1 MGLFNFFN
9 RKDLKNEANGPV
21 KKAKEIGDKVIKQQ
35 LYRFNQE
42 LKNWKLGVDNF
53 EDNFSPTTVELI
65 RVYNDIVIDAH
76 LSAAMEARISKTTS
90 KDFKIIDEDG
100 EELKDE
106 SYYFSAPWFRSFLK
120 QSLESKFFG
129 YSLIQFNDLKGYCFK
144 STEVFPREYV
154 YAQKGAVRTSPFSTA
169 DLISYEASP
178 YDAWTLGVGN
188 PSDIGLLMKAA
199 PLVIFKKTALG
210 SWTEFAELFGAP
222 FRLGK
227 TDVRDEELRDNMYN
241 MLENMGRNAYGVFD
255 KDDELE
261 FIRDNKTDAFN
272 VFNELIERTNSEL
285 SKLIL
290 GSTMTM
296 DDGSS
301 RSQSEVHER
310 TTGAINKEDAFFIQS
325 VVNDELIPWL
335 NKYHNFNITGRWVFD
350 DTENTSKAEQ
360 FKIDSELVK
369 MGFNVPKEYFT
380 ETYSTPIDDKEEE
393 PETTPEPE
401 PKEDNDAGDI
411 ENALKKKT
419 TLATI
424 YDAFTSGNDLHKCTN
439 ELDYEETPPPEWS
452 EAFIDDVVRG
462 VYSGAY
468 TTKNLPESLY
478 LEIGERLTNGLYE
491 GLSTGDALTTIEN
504 PEYIKNLRNNIYTF
518 SGPKNWHQVNLMSEF
533 LLDEDGNK
541 RSFKQYKDFARETFG
556 TFNVNYLRTEINHA
570 KGSAQMAEKWQQFD
584 EEAELFPYLRYVT
597 AGDEKVRPAHQALNG
612 VIKRVDSDFWKENSP
627 LNGWNCRCS
636 LQQVEEAIE
645 TPDAEIKEKVNE
657 MTDGAGLQTP
667 DYMKNNPGREIF
679 GKQHPYFKVPRGF
692 KADKANNF
700 GLPDPPPI
708 TNEEI
713 VKNIKEAQKKNNKID
728 QKLKTVKTKLKKV
741 KTVQQREEFIYKE
754 LDNIEKELDNIWN
767 EEEAVNGFVDESAM
781 VKIRKRQK
789 KLRTK
794 KDKLVDGLVTSRV
807 DFEEEVFNILKQ
819 EKSADF
825 QGLKGDINKLNG
837 SEIDRG
843 VNYFKGIVGDKKR
856 IQGKKIITLQTPDP
870 IGGRAFFGQRYI
882 SSSERIGSIN
892 LSQRD
897 GIPTITHELGHWL
910 EESDPKYFEKIKGF
924 YAKRTKKQPF
934 EKLNDLAPKLG
945 YGSEEIAIKDDFNNP
960 YTGRFYGKK
969 SGDKIITQD
978 ATEITSMWF
987 TEVFKNPA
995 KFIKDDEEMFSFV
1008 YRSLLQ

>member
-1 MGLFNFFN
+1 MGLFDIFN
-9 RKDLKNEANGPV
+9 RKELKNEANGPV
-21 KKAKEIGDKVIKQQ
+21 KKAKDIGDKVIKQQ

-76 LSAAMEARISKTTS
+76 LSAAMDARISKTTS
-90 KDFKIIDEDG
+90 KDFKIVDEDG

-106 SYYFSAPWFRSFLK
+106 SYYFSAPWFRTFLK
-120 QSLESKFFG
+120 LSLESKFFG

-154 YAQKGAVRTSPFSTA
+154 YPQKGSVRTSPFSTA

-178 YDAWTLGVGN
+178 YDAWTLGIGN

-261 FIRDNKTDAFN
+261 FIRDNKSDAFN

-310 TTGAINKEDAFFIQS
+310 TSGAINKEDAFFIQS

-335 NKYHNFNITGRWVFD
+335 NKYHDFNITGRWVFD

-380 ETYSTPIDDKEEE
+380 ETYSTPINDKEEE
-393 PETTPEPE
+393 PETDPEPE
-401 PKEDNDAGDI
+401 TEPTEDNEAGDI
-411 ENALKKKT
+411 ENAIKKKT

-424 YDAFTSGNDLHKCTN
+424 YDAFTSGNDGHECTN

-452 EAFIDDVVRG
+452 DAFIDDVVRG
-462 VYSGAY
+462 VYTGAY
-468 TTKNLPESLY
+468 TTKNLPEALY
-478 LEIGERLTNGLYE
+478 LELGERLTNGLYE
-491 GLSTGDALTTIEN
+491 GLATGDALTTIAN

-518 SGPKNWHQVNLMSEF
+518 SGAKNWQQVNLMSEF
-533 LLDEDGNK
+533 LLDSDGNK
-541 RSFKQYKDFARETFG
+541 RSFKQYKDFARQTFG
-556 TFNVNYLRTEINHA
+556 TFNVNYLKTEINHA
-570 KGSAQMAEKWQQFD
+570 KGSAQMAEKWQQID
-584 EEAELFPYLRYVT
+584 EEADIFPFLRYVT
-597 AGDEKVRPAHQALNG
+597 AGDDMVRPAHQALNG

-645 TPDAEIKEKVNE
+645 TPDAEIKEKVDE
-657 MTDGAGLQTP
+657 LTDGAGLQTP

-692 KADKANNF
+692 KEDKANNF

-713 VKNIKEAQKKNNKID
+713 VKNIKTAQKKVSNKEVLFKPAKTIAEAEEFAKNNNFAEKISYKGANLEQANAVNKGLTKVKNKIKNDILKIKGISFSERKSVARGGDFLDFNPDLFNID
-728 QKLKTVKTKLKKV
+728 QLKSFNLTTDRERLLKRIKRKERTLKRGGLSKDEILKANEVIKSSKKEIERLKK
-741 KTVQQREEFIYKE
+741 F
-754 LDNIEKELDNIWN
+754 
-767 EEEAVNGFVDESAM
+767 
-781 VKIRKRQK
+781 
-789 KLRTK
+789 K
-794 KDKLVDGLVTSRV
+794 KDYVSKDLES
-807 DFEEEVFNILKQ
+807 
-819 EKSADF
+819 
-825 QGLKGDINKLNG
+825 
-837 SEIDRG
+837 
-843 VNYFKGIVGDKKR
+843 IV
-856 IQGKKIITLQTPDP
+856 I
-870 IGGRAFFGQRYI
+870 
-882 SSSERIGSIN
+882 
-892 LSQRD
+892 
-897 GIPTITHELGHWL
+897 HELGHTL
-910 EESDPKYFEKIKGF
+910 ESNLNNINKYTKKLVSFSGDRKKVGIKWEDTLLSKLDGIASKEGYKISEYATKNAEEYFAESFTHYILDFDKKLINPELLEIFEKV
-924 YAKRTKKQPF
+924 TK
-934 EKLNDLAPKLG
+934 
-945 YGSEEIAIKDDFNNP
+945 
-960 YTGRFYGKK
+960 
-969 SGDKIITQD
+969 
-978 ATEITSMWF
+978 
-987 TEVFKNPA
+987 
-995 KFIKDDEEMFSFV
+995 
-1008 YRSLLQ
+1008 

>member
-1 MGLFNFFN
+1 MGLFDFFN

-106 SYYFSAPWFRSFLK
+106 SYYFTAPWFRSFLK

-188 PSDIGLLMKAA
+188 PSDIGILMKAA

-380 ETYSTPIDDKEEE
+380 ETYSTPINDKEEE

-419 TLATI
+419 TLANI

-491 GLSTGDALTTIEN
+491 GLATGDALTTINN

-518 SGPKNWHQVNLMSEF
+518 SGAKNWQQINLMSEF
-533 LLDEDGNK
+533 LLDENGNK

-584 EEAELFPYLRYVT
+584 EEADLFPYLRYVT
-597 AGDEKVRPAHQALNG
+597 AGDDKVRPAHQALNG

-679 GKQHPYFKVPRGF
+679 GKEHPYFKVPRGF

-713 VKNIKEAQKKNNKID
+713 VKNIKTAQRKIDKKKFIFNKDQFKTTIESFNTKSLEELINNQDGAAKIFNDYGTDFGIRTPSERVGNGAYNWYRKTGAKYLTKLEKSVQGHCSINNSYLNIIKKKNENFNFEVVNMEHLAEDVVKKYPKKYYINEENDLCKIISKTRAKKVGKIKPDGTIKFFGIGEASEISSNSIATLVTHETNHLIHNTVDAKVKNKR
-728 QKLKTVKTKLKKV
+728 LKTIAAAKK
-741 KTVQQREEFIYKE
+741 Y
-754 LDNIEKELDNIWN
+754 
-767 EEEAVNGFVDESAM
+767 
-781 VKIRKRQK
+781 
-789 KLRTK
+789 
-794 KDKLVDGLVTSRV
+794 
-807 DFEEEVFNILKQ
+807 
-819 EKSADF
+819 
-825 QGLKGDINKLNG
+825 
-837 SEIDRG
+837 
-843 VNYFKGIVGDKKR
+843 GI
-856 IQGKKIITLQTPDP
+856 T
-870 IGGRAFFGQRYI
+870 
-882 SSSERIGSIN
+882 
-892 LSQRD
+892 
-897 GIPTITHELGHWL
+897 L
-910 EESDPKYFEKIKGF
+910 EESVTSYGSYNWSEF
-924 YAKRTKKQPF
+924 YAENMALYVHSNKYLKTKHKKVYGF
-934 EKLNDLAPKLG
+934 LEELNKELKIDLKTFK
-945 YGSEEIAIKDDFNNP
+945 IAK
-960 YTGRFYGKK
+960 
-969 SGDKIITQD
+969 
-978 ATEITSMWF
+978 
-987 TEVFKNPA
+987 
-995 KFIKDDEEMFSFV
+995 
-1008 YRSLLQ
+1008 

>member
-1 MGLFNFFN
+1 MGIFDIFN
-9 RKDLKNEANGPV
+9 RKELKNEANGPV
-21 KKAKEIGDKVIKQQ
+21 KKAKDIGDKVIKQQ

-76 LSAAMEARISKTTS
+76 LSASMDARISKTTS
-90 KDFKIIDEDG
+90 KDFKIVDEDG

-106 SYYFSAPWFRSFLK
+106 SYYFSAPWFRTFLK
-120 QSLESKFFG
+120 LSLESKFFG

-154 YAQKGAVRTSPFSTA
+154 YPQKGSVRTSPFSTA

-178 YDAWTLGVGN
+178 YDAWTLGIGN

-261 FIRDNKTDAFN
+261 FIRDKKSDAFN

-310 TTGAINKEDAFFIQS
+310 TSGAINKEDAFFIQS

-335 NKYHNFNITGRWVFD
+335 NKYHDFNITGRWVFD

-393 PETTPEPE
+393 PETDPGPETE
-401 PKEDNDAGDI
+401 PTEDNEAGDI
-411 ENALKKKT
+411 ENAIKKKT

-424 YDAFTSGNDLHKCTN
+424 YDAFTSGIDGHECTN

-452 EAFIDDVVRG
+452 DAFIDDVVRG
-462 VYSGAY
+462 VYTGAY
-468 TTKNLPESLY
+468 TTKKLPESLY
-478 LEIGERLTNGLYE
+478 LELGERLTNGLYE
-491 GLSTGDALTTIEN
+491 GLATGDALTTIAN

-518 SGPKNWHQVNLMSEF
+518 SGAKNWQQVNLMSEF
-533 LLDEDGNK
+533 LLDADGNK
-541 RSFKQYKDFARETFG
+541 RSFKQYKDFARQTFG
-556 TFNVNYLRTEINHA
+556 TFNVNYLKTEINHA
-570 KGSAQMAEKWQQFD
+570 KGSAQMAEKWQQID
-584 EEAELFPYLRYVT
+584 EEADIFPFLRYVT
-597 AGDEKVRPAHQALNG
+597 AGDERVRPAHQALNG

-636 LQQVEEAIE
+636 LQQVEEGIE
-645 TPDAEIKEKVNE
+645 TPDAEIKQKVDE
-657 MTDGAGLQTP
+657 LTDGAGLQTP

-713 VKNIKEAQKKNNKID
+713 VKNIKEAQKK
-728 QKLKTVKTKLKKV
+728 VSKKEV
-741 KTVQQREEFIYKE
+741 VFKE
-754 LDNIEKELDNIWN
+754 LDGWKGKHRYGTLKGKKLKIQKHFEKET
-767 EEEAVNGFVDESAM
+767 G
-781 VKIRKRQK
+781 VKIPDSLIENVNENLNLLEQSKEGPHYDPFRK
-789 KLRTK
+789 
-794 KDKLVDGLVTSRV
+794 D
-807 DFEEEVFNILKQ
+807 VFL
-819 EKSADF
+819 
-825 QGLKGDINKLNG
+825 GNKLK
-837 SEIDRG
+837 SW
-843 VNYFKGIVGDKKR
+843 DKTSKYQKTSL
-856 IQGKKIITLQTPDP
+856 I
-870 IGGRAFFGQRYI
+870 A
-882 SSSERIGSIN
+882 
-892 LSQRD
+892 
-897 GIPTITHELGHWL
+897 HELGHAAHFNTRELLSLSEKSPEFKLFLKSFKNEL
-910 EESDPKYFEKIKGF
+910 EEISKNLPKIRGIGETKALRKISESVGNDLNKAFDSVFSSKTIEQKNNFKRLKTEASGLSDTIQGYSRGRFGSGHDKSYQKKWGDVEIWAHLSENYYVGNDTFNKYLPKTYEAGIKYFENF
-924 YAKRTKKQPF
+924 
-934 EKLNDLAPKLG
+934 
-945 YGSEEIAIKDDFNNP
+945 
-960 YTGRFYGKK
+960 
-969 SGDKIITQD
+969 
-978 ATEITSMWF
+978 
-987 TEVFKNPA
+987 
-995 KFIKDDEEMFSFV
+995 
-1008 YRSLLQ
+1008 LQRNGGL

>member
-1 MGLFNFFN
+1 MGLFDFFN

-90 KDFKIIDEDG
+90 KDFKIVDEDG

-178 YDAWTLGVGN
+178 YDAWTLGVGT

-310 TTGAINKEDAFFIQS
+310 TSEAINKEDAFFIQS

-369 MGFNVPKEYFT
+369 LGFNVPKEYFT
-380 ETYSTPIDDKEEE
+380 ETYSTPIEDKEEE
-393 PETTPEPE
+393 PETTPDPE

-424 YDAFTSGNDLHKCTN
+424 YDAFISGIDGHECTN

-491 GLSTGDALTTIEN
+491 GLATGDALTTIEN

-518 SGPKNWHQVNLMSEF
+518 SGAKNWQQVNLMSEF
-533 LLDEDGNK
+533 ILDADGKK
-541 RSFKQYKDFARETFG
+541 RSFKQYKDFARQTFG

-584 EEAELFPYLRYVT
+584 EEADLFPYLRYVT
-597 AGDEKVRPAHQALNG
+597 AGDDKVRPAHQALNG

-679 GKQHPYFKVPRGF
+679 GKEHPYFKVPRGF

-713 VKNIKEAQKKNNKID
+713 VKNIKTAALEINKKTLKKDGIINLKSPRAKERADELNKKLNLKVEAIDDYTIKPKN
-728 QKLKTVKTKLKKV
+728 KTKIASNKKDALINEKNWI
-741 KTVQQREEFIYKE
+741 KTLTDQEKNSIYEYTTSSFI
-754 LDNIEKELDNIWN
+754 D
-767 EEEAVNGFVDESAM
+767 VNGYLRGRKGFKDLGENPMFLKYVDN
-781 VKIRKRQK
+781 
-789 KLRTK
+789 
-794 KDKLVDGLVTSRV
+794 
-807 DFEEEVFNILKQ
+807 F
-819 EKSADF
+819 
-825 QGLKGDINKLNG
+825 
-837 SEIDRG
+837 SEIIKKAPKIKTTSTRG
-843 VNYFKGIVGDKKR
+843 LWFDKKTDFDNFIDKTKTGIFHEPGFTSSSLNDIKENR
-856 IQGKKIITLQTPDP
+856 FLDASYTVEMEIQGKNGVLLTELTTNPDDLEVLFNKGTNFE
-870 IGGRAFFGQRYI
+870 ILESKASIFDGGGVV
-882 SSSERIGSIN
+882 
-892 LSQRD
+892 
-897 GIPTITHELGHWL
+897 
-910 EESDPKYFEKIKGF
+910 KM
-924 YAKRTKKQPF
+924 
-934 EKLNDLAPKLG
+934 KLK
-945 YGSEEIAIKDDFNNP
+945 EI
-960 YTGRFYGKK
+960 
-969 SGDKIITQD
+969 
-978 ATEITSMWF
+978 
-987 TEVFKNPA
+987 
-995 KFIKDDEEMFSFV
+995 
-1008 YRSLLQ
+1008 

>member
-1 MGLFNFFN
+1 MGIFDIFN
-9 RKDLKNEANGPV
+9 RKELKNEANGPV
-21 KKAKEIGDKVIKQQ
+21 KKAKDIGDKVIKQQ

-76 LSAAMEARISKTTS
+76 LSAAMDARISKTTS
-90 KDFKIIDEDG
+90 KDFKIVDEDG

-106 SYYFSAPWFRSFLK
+106 SYYFSAPWFRNFLK
-120 QSLESKFFG
+120 LSLESKFFG

-154 YAQKGAVRTSPFSTA
+154 YPQKGSVRTSPFSTEG
-169 DLISYEASP
+169 LISYEASP

-261 FIRDNKTDAFN
+261 FIRDNKSDAYN

-310 TTGAINKEDAFFIQS
+310 TSGAINKEDAFFIQS

-335 NKYHNFNITGRWVFD
+335 NKYHDFNITGRWVFD

-380 ETYSTPIDDKEEE
+380 ETYSTPINDKEEE
-393 PETTPEPE
+393 PETDPGPETE
-401 PKEDNDAGDI
+401 PTEDNEAGDI

-424 YDAFTSGNDLHKCTN
+424 YDAFTSGIDGHECTN

-452 EAFIDDVVRG
+452 DAFIDDVVRG

-468 TTKNLPESLY
+468 TTKKLPESLY
-478 LEIGERLTNGLYE
+478 LELGERLTNGLYE
-491 GLSTGDALTTIEN
+491 GLATGDALTTIAN

-518 SGPKNWHQVNLMSEF
+518 SGAKNWQQVNLMSEF
-533 LLDEDGNK
+533 LLDADGNK
-541 RSFKQYKDFARETFG
+541 RSFKQYKDFARQTFG
-556 TFNVNYLRTEINHA
+556 TFNVNYLKTEINHA
-570 KGSAQMAEKWQQFD
+570 KGSAQMAEKWQQID
-584 EEAELFPYLRYVT
+584 EEADIFPFLRYVT
-597 AGDEKVRPAHQALNG
+597 AGDERVRPAHQALNG

-636 LQQVEEAIE
+636 LQQVEEGIE

-657 MTDGAGLQTP
+657 LTDGAGLQTP

-713 VKNIKEAQKKNNKID
+713 VKNIKTAQRKID
-728 QKLKTVKTKLKKV
+728 KKAVVFNKSQFKTTIKDINTEPLEDLINNQDGAGKIFNDYGTDFGIRSPSDRTGKGAEAWFFETRPKYLTKLQNGVAGTCATDNSFLNILVKKGENFNFEVVNMVQKAEDLV
-741 KTVQQREEFIYKE
+741 KKYPKKYFIYK
-754 LDNIEKELDNIWN
+754 N
-767 EEEAVNGFVDESAM
+767 EFIKGSPQKGGAVYGIVKPDGFI
-781 VKIRKRQK
+781 K
-789 KLRTK
+789 
-794 KDKLVDGLVTSRV
+794 
-807 DFEEEVFNILKQ
+807 
-819 EKSADF
+819 F
-825 QGLKGDINKLNG
+825 QG
-837 SEIDRG
+837 
-843 VNYFKGIVGDKKR
+843 
-856 IQGKKIITLQTPDP
+856 ITE
-870 IGGRAFFGQRYI
+870 A
-882 SSSERIGSIN
+882 SSLFSKSVA
-892 LSQRD
+892 
-897 GIPTITHELGHWL
+897 PTTTHEINHLIHNTV
-910 EESDPKYFEKIKGF
+910 DKKIKGKRLKTIAA
-924 YAKRTKKQPF
+924 AKKYGIT
-934 EKLNDLAPKLG
+934 LDDSVTG
-945 YGSEEIAIKDDFNNP
+945 YGSLNWSEFYAENMALYVHSNKYLKTKHKKVFGFLEELNKEFKIDLKTFKIAK
-960 YTGRFYGKK
+960 
-969 SGDKIITQD
+969 
-978 ATEITSMWF
+978 
-987 TEVFKNPA
+987 
-995 KFIKDDEEMFSFV
+995 
-1008 YRSLLQ
+1008 